1 MVQQVDGGRPSSL
14 LSTGEDTSE
23 MLGPVMV
30 QKKTRSDWRESG
42 EGTPKLIKGLEH
54 LTCEGSL

>member
-30 QKKTRSDWRESG
+30 QKKTQSDWRESG
-42 EGTPKLIKGLEH
+42 EGTPKLIGA
-54 LTCEGSL
+54 SDM